1 MSVAAD
7 HPSRWL
13 LRPAQLRDLAALE
26 ALAQASAIGISSLP
40 SDRDALRQLLA
51 LSTKAFASDDVAS
64 GEELYLFVLEDRA
77 QGGALVGTS
86 GIAAAAGFND
96 SFYCYRNEFIVQA
109 SAELAVRNRIHTL
122 HLCHDLS
129 GVTLLTGFHIDTSL
143 AHTLAPQLLSR
154 GRLLFIAQFADRFS
168 DRIAAEN
175 PGLSNAQ
182 GDCPFWDAVGRRFFA
197 LDYAAAERLGGGR
210 SHKGW
215 IAGLMPQ
222 SPIYV
227 PLLPAEAQWSL
238 GQLHPVGALPFDI
251 LLDEGLDGDT
261 YLNLFDGG
269 PTADGRVALLKTV
282 ARRRALAVLPTKHQ
296 ATRVAPRAATTRWQL
311 VANGLQP
318 DFRAMLLPAA
328 ADDAGGGTAALD
340 LPPAAADALCW
351 QAGDTLWGALLD
363 TAPPPLPAGAAASS
377 P

>member
-1 MSVAAD
+1 M
-7 HPSRWL
+7 
-13 LRPAQLRDLAALE
+13 
-26 ALAQASAIGISSLP
+26 
-40 SDRDALRQLLA
+40 
-51 LSTKAFASDDVAS
+51 
-64 GEELYLFVLEDRA
+64 
-77 QGGALVGTS
+77 
-86 GIAAAAGFND
+86 
-96 SFYCYRNEFIVQA
+96 
-109 SAELAVRNRIHTL
+109 
-122 HLCHDLS
+122 
-129 GVTLLTGFHIDTSL
+129 
-143 AHTLAPQLLSR
+143 
-154 GRLLFIAQFADRFS
+154 
-168 DRIAAEN
+168 
-175 PGLSNAQ
+175 
-182 GDCPFWDAVGRRFFA
+182 
-197 LDYAAAERLGGGR
+197 
-210 SHKGW
+210 
-215 IAGLMPQ
+215 
-222 SPIYV
+222 
-227 PLLPAEAQWSL
+227 PAEAQWSL